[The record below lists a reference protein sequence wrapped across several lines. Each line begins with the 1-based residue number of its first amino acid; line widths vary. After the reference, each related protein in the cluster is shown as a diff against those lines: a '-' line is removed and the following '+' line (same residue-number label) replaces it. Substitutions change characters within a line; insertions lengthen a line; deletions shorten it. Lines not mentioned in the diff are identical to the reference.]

1 MVNCLAKYGFSVIWS
16 PEVYSCET
24 FIGSETASPGIPSCT
39 DFSNDTRNVHETL
52 KIYETVFI
60 QC

>member
-1 MVNCLAKYGFSVIWS
+1 MLLYFINSSHTDFQWS
-16 PEVYSCET
+16 GVYICET
-24 FIGSETASPGIPSCT
+24 FIGNETESPGIPSCT